1 MATRYAVFQAVSRVT
16 SLELSASVGHSAAVV
31 SPGPG
36 ETSLTVVSYDDTSAN
51 ALSDLQAEMTSL
63 GFTFIVDSASP
74 PGSVTQTRDYGA
86 LAAAPTVPTPAQG
99 YKYYNT
105 TGKFWATHNG
115 TDWIPEAT
123 PGLTQALS
131 ESGGNVAWDCSVY
144 PRASITLTATGWTL
158 VPSNM
163 VVNGR
168 YTLVVTQNGTGGYDL
183 IFPST
188 TLLCRG
194 PALGANAIT
203 IYEFTCTS
211 AGVLRLD
218 VSLGWRIKDVTGT
231 TYTLTRQDYQTTL
244 RFTNAAA
251 VAFTGITIVGLENFE
266 FEALQYGAGQVTF
279 TPAGGELI
287 YWDPG
292 ATSGSADWAT
302 LPQFNTQRIMTDGST
317 GWFMR

>member
-1 MATRYAVFQAVSRVT
+1 MATRYATFQCDTRPTTFDLAT
-16 SLELSASVGHSAAVV
+16 LAGHSAAVAV
-31 SPGPG
+31 APSNTGF
-36 ETSLTVVSYDDTSAN
+36 TVVSYSDTAAN
-51 ALSDLQAEMTSL
+51 ALADVQAAMASL
-63 GFTFIVDSASP
+63 GYAYVSDAASAPAIS
-74 PGSVTQTRDYGA
+74 QTRDYGK
-86 LAAAPTVPTPAQG
+86 LAAAPTNPTPADG
-99 YKYYNT
+99 DTYYNT
-105 TGKFWATHNG
+105 TGKFTAVFNG
-115 TDWIPEAT
+115 TDWIPSQT
-123 PGLTQALS
+123 PGLTQPLS

-158 VPSNM
+158 VPTNM
-163 VVNGR
+163 VVGGR
-168 YTLVVTQNGTGGYDL
+168 YTLIVTQDATGGRDF

-194 PALGANAIT
+194 PTLGANMVT

-218 VSLGWRIKDVTGT
+218 VSLGWRIKTVSGT

-244 RFTNAAA
+244 RFTSATA

-279 TPAGGELI
+279 TPDGSEVI

-292 ATSGSADWAT
+292 ATSGSATWAT
-302 LPQFNTQRIMTDGST
+302 LPQFNTQRLMTDGST